1 MFKLMRLSHFE
12 GDFIWI
18 SLNLIEF
25 RFEIKESRG
34 PSGRTEYKNNKR
46 DDISQS
52 FDYSY
57 VSTIARVAV
66 YDDMKMPPHVLE
78 IEPAPTADFIE
89 HLASTID
96 AQVKRLGGKVPIP
109 PYAKFPKISFMPALQ
124 KSWYPSW
131 MGATP
136 YAFAIKARALAIRKK
151 PSDRVSLRQS
161 NLWSTT
167 FAG

>member
-1 MFKLMRLSHFE
+1 MDHQDE
-12 GDFIWI
+12 Q
-18 SLNLIEF
+18 N
-25 RFEIKESRG
+25 
-34 PSGRTEYKNNKR
+34 TKNNKR

-96 AQVKRLGGKVPIP
+96 AQVKRLGGKVPYTAIREVSENFIH
-109 PYAKFPKISFMPALQ
+109 ARFAEVVVSIMD
-124 KSWYPSW
+124 
-131 MGATP
+131 GATP

-161 NLWSTT
+161 NL
-167 FAG
+167 